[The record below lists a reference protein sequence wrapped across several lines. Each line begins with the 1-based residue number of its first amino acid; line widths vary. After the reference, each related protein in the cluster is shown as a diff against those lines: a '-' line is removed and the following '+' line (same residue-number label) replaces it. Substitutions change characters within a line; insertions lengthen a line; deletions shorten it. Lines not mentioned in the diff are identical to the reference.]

1 MDHSIDCGH
10 DILEVPG
17 NGTFFPGQGNRDEK
31 TVYGCTGM
39 RGTGK
44 EPIRTKETKLRFKIN
59 NHTISMDAV
68 IMEYGVSWTGKGET
82 SPVTL
87 KVVGPVPKFRE

>member
-17 NGTFFPGQGNRDEK
+17 NGTFFLG
-31 TVYGCTGM
+31 
-39 RGTGK
+39 RGTVRRKQYMAALECVELEK

-59 NHTISMDAV
+59 NHTMSMEAV